1 MTAVLS
7 KLDRSIV
14 LIGIMGA
21 GKSSIGRRLASKLGL
36 PFVDADLEIE
46 AAAGCSIPDIFESHG
61 ETAFREGEHR
71 VIKRL
76 LDGPVQIVAT
86 GGGAYM
92 DARTRALIER
102 CGLSIWLKA
111 DLEVLL
117 RRVARRDNR
126 PLLKQGDPRE
136 IMQELMRQR
145 YPTYAEAAIT
155 IESSD
160 GPHEIVVDKII
171 KRLQFSQSR
180 LETSGR
186 S

>member
-1 MTAVLS
+1 
-7 KLDRSIV
+7 
-14 LIGIMGA
+14 MGA

-46 AAAGCSIPDIFESHG
+46 AAAGCSIADIFESHG

-76 LDGPVQIVAT
+76 LSGPTQIIAT

-92 DARTRALIER
+92 DGRTRALIER
-102 CGLSIWLKA
+102 CSLSIWLKA

-126 PLLKQGDPRE
+126 PLLKSGDPRE
-136 IMQELMRQR
+136 IMRDLMRQR
-145 YPTYAEAAIT
+145 YPTYADAAIT
-155 IESSD
+155 IESGD

-171 KRLQFSQSR
+171 EKLQSQESS
-180 LETSGR
+180 LDR
-186 S
+186 SDP